1 MLHAS
6 QGGHNVREMG
16 GSVCHELGGWWGPI
30 GESTVQD
37 WQAAHANTEL
47 AQTPQQGQEK
57 VY

>member
-1 MLHAS
+1 
-6 QGGHNVREMG
+6 MG